1 MSTFTSAPQTTAM
14 RAMHWLTYGGILFN
28 LGATTSA
35 VFCLIILSDFNA
47 KARTK
52 VTHEPD
58 SLPAKVDGGGT
69 IPTELLELPRE
80 GTLLR
85 NFGLDGCWEW
95 SKYHM
100 LACFVLG
107 TICAF
112 SSEALWIWQLESIPV
127 SISLMVVLV
136 LVVIIPVGVF
146 LRLVSY

>member
-1 MSTFTSAPQTTAM
+1 MK
-14 RAMHWLTYGGILFN
+14 AMHWLTYGSIIFN

-52 VTHEPD
+52 VVYERG
-58 SLPAKVDGGGT
+58 SLPSKVHYGEDVSQ
-69 IPTELLELPRE
+69 ELLELNRE
-80 GTLLR
+80 GALLR
-85 NFGLDGCWEW
+85 SFGLDKWWEL

-127 SISLMVVLV
+127 AISLMVVLV
-136 LVVIIPVGVF
+136 LVIIIPVGVF
-146 LRLVSY
+146 LRLVFS

>member
-1 MSTFTSAPQTTAM
+1 MK
-14 RAMHWLTYGGILFN
+14 AMHWLTYGSIIFN

-52 VTHEPD
+52 VVYEPG
-58 SLPAKVDGGGT
+58 SLPSKVHHGEDVSQA
-69 IPTELLELPRE
+69 LLELNRE
-80 GTLLR
+80 GALLR
-85 NFGLDGCWEW
+85 SFGLDKWWEL

-127 SISLMVVLV
+127 AISLMVVLV
-136 LVVIIPVGVF
+136 LVIIIPVGVF
-146 LRLVSY
+146 LRLVFS